1 MRSQLTSALYDASH
15 SASVVSD
22 ETAYNLRSATEH
34 VDTIANSTY
43 QMSSDMDWM
52 KDLTQRA
59 DSTKSMLSGYLRQ
72 SQVRR

>member
-15 SASVVSD
+15 NASVLSE
-22 ETAYNLRSATEH
+22 ETATNLRSATEH

-43 QMSSDMDWM
+43 YDEERYGLD
-52 KDLTQRA
+52 KELAQRA